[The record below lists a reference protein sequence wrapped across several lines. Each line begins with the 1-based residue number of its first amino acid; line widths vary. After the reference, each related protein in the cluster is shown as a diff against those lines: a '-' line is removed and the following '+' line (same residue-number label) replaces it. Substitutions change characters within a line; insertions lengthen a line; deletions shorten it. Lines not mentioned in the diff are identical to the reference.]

1 MAENNTSIWSQQHF
15 ALRRLHS
22 LTGIIPVGAFLL
34 NHMLANSTAWL
45 GQGHFDHHIELIHSL
60 PWLVWIEV
68 IFIFIPLA
76 FHGLLGLVIA
86 LQGRPNQV
94 QYSYMDNWRYTLQR
108 VSAYV
113 LIPFIILHL
122 LHYRLADWIGIAA
135 PYADAAAAH
144 GGAGFFVV
152 TVAQFQAGLMGIPTW
167 LWLVIYSIG
176 TLAAIY
182 HLCNGLVTFCITWG
196 ITVGDESRK
205 KVSLVAGAVGLLLV
219 VWAGL
224 SLVALSTE
232 KVGGQTSETKH
243 ALVQPSDQAA
253 SAELADAS

>member
-167 LWLVIYSIG
+167 LWLVIYSII
-176 TLAAIY
+176 AISGGFGVVAHPLD
-182 HLCNGLVTFCITWG
+182 HLRADVENHLFIIHDKNGSLSEFDIG
-196 ITVGDESRK
+196 IGFDPVLY
-205 KVSLVAGAVGLLLV
+205 VSF
-219 VWAGL
+219 
-224 SLVALSTE
+224 
-232 KVGGQTSETKH
+232 
-243 ALVQPSDQAA
+243 
-253 SAELADAS
+253 